1 MSLEQTEHHLRDL
14 GIDPGVEPVPADEVE
29 QMTGARVPASLVRL
43 LSLFAGGRIADP
55 VYYFDPKYK
64 RDVMIGWFLDRA
76 ELAETHESTS
86 EVLARTLVPI
96 ANDGGDNLLLVE
108 TGAEA
113 GAVYFY
119 EHGKELVDG
128 KPPLYRVSPSLEQFV
143 LSLHR
148 EQQ

>member
-1 MSLEQTEHHLRDL
+1 MSLDQIEHHLRAL
-14 GIDPGVEPVPADEVE
+14 GIDLGVETADK
-29 QMTGARVPASLVRL
+29 APASLEQL
-43 LSLFAGGRIADP
+43 LARFAGARITDP

-64 RDVMIGWFLDRA
+64 RDVMIGWFLDPAERA
-76 ELAETHESTS
+76 ETYESIS

-108 TGAEA
+108 TGAET

-128 KPPLYRVSPSLEQFV
+128 KPPLYRVSPSLEQFL

>member
-1 MSLEQTEHHLRDL
+1 MSLEQIDHHLRDL
-14 GIDPGVEPVPADEVE
+14 GIDPGVEPIPADELE
-29 QMTGARVPASLVRL
+29 EMTGKKAPASLVQL
-43 LSLFAGGRIADP
+43 LSRFAGARIADP

-76 ELAETHESTS
+76 ERAETHESTS
-86 EVLARTLVPI
+86 EVLERTLVPI

-108 TGAEA
+108 TQAEA

-128 KPPLYRVSPSLEQFV
+128 KPPLYRVSPSLEQFL

-148 EQQ
+148 AQE